1 MMAIMIVQ
9 LIALLLSHC
18 SLQCAVGWKMKIA
31 TSSLTTSPVA
41 AAICSPIIIG
51 HHLSSALYSSSSS
64 FTSTGD
70 VDGSSS
76 SSSSVS
82 IMFRLTPVLQKYC
95 EGFRSVVD
103 DKLRYQ
109 QLLFLAAKATPMNDA
124 LKVEQNKV
132 PGCLST
138 VFVHATIDPEG
149 KVDRLD

>member
-1 MMAIMIVQ
+1 M
-9 LIALLLSHC
+9 
-18 SLQCAVGWKMKIA
+18 
-31 TSSLTTSPVA
+31 
-41 AAICSPIIIG
+41 
-51 HHLSSALYSSSSS
+51 
-64 FTSTGD
+64 
-70 VDGSSS
+70 
-76 SSSSVS
+76 S
-82 IMFRLTPVLQKYC
+82 IMFRLTPVLQRYC

-149 KVDRLD
+149 RYCRYCSLDYSSPYIVDHLKYICNCHGF

>member
-1 MMAIMIVQ
+1 M
-9 LIALLLSHC
+9 
-18 SLQCAVGWKMKIA
+18 
-31 TSSLTTSPVA
+31 
-41 AAICSPIIIG
+41 
-51 HHLSSALYSSSSS
+51 
-64 FTSTGD
+64 
-70 VDGSSS
+70 
-76 SSSSVS
+76 S
-82 IMFRLTPVLQKYC
+82 IMFRLTPVLQRYC

-149 KVDRLD
+149 TRYCCSLDYSSPYIVKYNCHGF

>member
-1 MMAIMIVQ
+1 MVTLVMMVVIVK
-9 LIALLLSHC
+9 LIALLFSHC
-18 SLQCAVGWKMKIA
+18 CLQCAVGWKQLG
-31 TSSLTTSPVA
+31 TSSLSNSAATT
-41 AAICSPIIIG
+41 IGSPIFG
-51 HHLSSALYSSSSS
+51 HHLSSALSSSSS
-64 FTSTGD
+64 STASD
-70 VDGSSS
+70 VDGSSM
-76 SSSSVS
+76 S
-82 IMFRLTPVLQKYC
+82 IMFRLTPVLQRYC

-149 KVDRLD
+149 TLDTVA

>member
-1 MMAIMIVQ
+1 MN
-9 LIALLLSHC
+9 
-18 SLQCAVGWKMKIA
+18 KI
-31 TSSLTTSPVA
+31 TTSTPTLSTA
-41 AAICSPIIIG
+41 AAATTIGSPIIIG
-51 HHLSSALYSSSSS
+51 HHPSSSLYSSSSSSS

-70 VDGSSS
+70 VDGS

-109 QLLFLAAKATPMNDA
+109 QLLFLAAKAAPMNDA

-149 KVDRLD
+149 KVDRCCS